1 MNYIKNKLSFKKKWC
16 LVTGATGH
24 LGKTICYHFAE
35 LEANIIILDLDEKKC
50 LELKKYLIKKF
61 NIKVFICICDL
72 QIEKERNSTITK
84 IKKEIG
90 NLDIIINNAALVG
103 TSNLKNWITD
113 FENQSLD
120 SWRAS
125 IEVNLTAVFHLC
137 QGLTPLLKKSKI
149 ANIVNISSI
158 YGLLAPDKNLYSKTK
173 MNNPA
178 GYAISKAGLIQ
189 LTKWL
194 STTLSPSVRVN
205 AIAPGGIF
213 RNQNPYFIKKYNKST
228 PLNRMATE
236 EDIAGGVIFFA
247 SELANYIT
255 GQVLSIDGG
264 KGVW

>member
-1 MNYIKNKLSFKKKWC
+1 MVKQSVITLPIRCQY
-16 LVTGATGH
+16 
-24 LGKTICYHFAE
+24 
-35 LEANIIILDLDEKKC
+35 IILDLDEKKC

-205 AIAPGGIF
+205 AIAPGGILETKIPF
-213 RNQNPYFIKKYNKST
+213 YKKYNKST

-236 EDIAGGVIFFA
+236 EV
-247 SELANYIT
+247 
-255 GQVLSIDGG
+255 
-264 KGVW
+264 